1 MKRGGGEKL
10 AEKSIEKNEVRGSR
24 AWVGAILAWLV
35 PGAGHIWQGRLTRGL
50 ILGSVIWIMFFA
62 GALLGGHLYSIL
74 DASSAGMLSYV
85 FGFCNLGAGLLYVLA
100 RSAEIAVKEQ
110 ANLSTAEY
118 GNVFLMV
125 AGLLNYLLALDAFD
139 IGIRR
144 KS

>member
-1 MKRGGGEKL
+1 
-10 AEKSIEKNEVRGSR
+10 
-24 AWVGAILAWLV
+24 V
-35 PGAGHIWQGRLTRGL
+35 PGAGHLWQGHFVRGL

-62 GALLGGHLYSIL
+62 GALLGGHLYSIV
-74 DASSAGMLSYV
+74 DASAGMLSYV
-85 FGFCNLGAGLLYVLA
+85 FGFCNMGAGLLYLGA
-100 RSAEIAVKEQ
+100 RAAEFAVKEQ
-110 ANLSTAEY
+110 ANLPTAEY